1 MISDLQPVVIR
12 DEPSMPNQGTF
23 DFSKYRRDKPKPRT
37 ELEFLGLSIEA
48 TKLACQTEDGL
59 FNYLAGNPATEALVL
74 RGEMPTTGGKLL
86 LVFAHY
92 GFDTNYSELA
102 AATGCNI
109 SSVEQQFNKVRHW
122 LRSAFRLEVQRSG
135 NRVFLVSNDE
145 LRSQSEKLIAN
156 VNKMRSQFDTVLS
169 CVNSIEQSGGTA
181 LLPAEAQLYLQ
192 AHREAR
198 GLESGKSDDV

>member
-1 MISDLQPVVIR
+1 MISDLKPVVIR
-12 DEPSMPNQGTF
+12 DERTMPNQGTF
-23 DFSKYRRDKPKPRT
+23 DFSKYRREKPKPRT
-37 ELEFLGLSIEA
+37 ELDFLGLSIEA
-48 TKLACQTEDGL
+48 TKQACQTEDGL
-59 FNYLAGNPATEALVL
+59 YNYLANNPATEALVV
-74 RGEMPTTGGKLL
+74 RGEMPTTGGRLL

-92 GFDTNYSELA
+92 GFDTTYTEMS

-135 NRVFLVSNDE
+135 NRVFLANNDE
-145 LRSQSEKLIAN
+145 LRGQSEKLIAN
-156 VNKMRSQFDTVLS
+156 VKKMRSQFDTVLS

-192 AHREAR
+192 AHREAKQ
-198 GLESGKSDDV
+198 LEGGTSHVA